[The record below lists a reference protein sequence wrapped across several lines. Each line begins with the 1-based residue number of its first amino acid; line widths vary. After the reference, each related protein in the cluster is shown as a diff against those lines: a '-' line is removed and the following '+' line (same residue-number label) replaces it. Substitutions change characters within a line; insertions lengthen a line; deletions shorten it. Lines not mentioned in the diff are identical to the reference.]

1 MNSIRLKTSAL
12 SIIGA
17 ILFCFSSQTNGSL
30 PDITKPYLGEYE
42 CKNATLGEKDYMPYF
57 TDIRLELKSDETF
70 SLRYQTIDGRK
81 GEETGKY
88 AYNPQTQTVCLE
100 LQQGVKRCFP
110 LKKGI
115 LSISFPIGDKLLN
128 AQFKQR

>member
-1 MNSIRLKTSAL
+1 MNIRLKTSAL

-17 ILFCFSSQTNGSL
+17 ILFCFSSQTNSSL

-42 CKNATLGEKDYMPYF
+42 CKNATLGERDYMSYF
-57 TDIRLELKSDETF
+57 DDIRLELKSDETF

-88 AYNPQTQTVCLE
+88 AYNPQTQTICLE

-115 LSISFPIGDKLLN
+115 LSISFQIGDKLLN

>member
-1 MNSIRLKTSAL
+1 
-12 SIIGA
+12 
-17 ILFCFSSQTNGSL
+17 
-30 PDITKPYLGEYE
+30 
-42 CKNATLGEKDYMPYF
+42 MPYF

-88 AYNPQTQTVCLE
+88 TYNPQTQTVCLE
-100 LQQGVKRCFP
+100 LGQGVKRCFP
-110 LKKGI
+110 LKNGI

-128 AQFKQR
+128 AQFEQR